1 MNKKDMVL
9 AAKIVIP
16 ITLVC
21 ITGVFVGK
29 FIKEYKR
36 QLSDLQKDMDNYV
49 TEAESRIEDAESKAE
64 KAESNLKEVIFA
76 DPVVDGNGYSQS
88 IENAELDEMRRRPK
102 STVTNV
108 SSKEAAEKLI
118 DLERSRFIKGSNK
131 SIKSQPIVE
140 QIVKDEKVWN
150 NAWEKQGEE
159 PEEKDGDVL
168 YEVEKMNFD
177 KDDIRAWEA
186 FKENLLLDID
196 GNEEDALATFERFG
210 LPRVQTNVGDIGI
223 IMGSL
228 FNFDITS
235 SNDYD
240 HNIIEDMMSN
250 RIAFFG
256 PNSKYTLDPDTITFG
271 EVLLYWANL
280 LANDTDS
287 PYIGWLCYM
296 IAGLNLYSGDITP
309 VDVTKL
315 TQLVMEHNYDGP
327 LGFGIFGLDDS
338 EYHPAFRG
346 INGRMID
353 EYNVFITRI
362 SDNEDTD

>member
-9 AAKIVIP
+9 TAKIVIP

-36 QLSDLQKDMDNYV
+36 QLSDLQKDMDDYV

-64 KAESNLKEVIFA
+64 KAESNLEEVVFA
-76 DPVVDGNGYSQS
+76 DTAVDENGYSRS

-140 QIVKDEKVWN
+140 QIVEDEKVWN